1 MAIIKRY
8 DKIFADFLLKHCN
21 DIYIPK
27 YITVSPCGIN
37 HEPLFELWETE
48 PWIGRCSF
56 CDWHWDWVGSGNITF
71 HTNTVKD
78 LNRLGRILFSK
89 EISKKSHW
97 DINNCIIQLYED

>member
-8 DKIFADFLLKHCN
+8 DKIFADFLLKHYN
-21 DIYIPK
+21 DIHVPK

-37 HEPLFELWETE
+37 HEPFFELWETE
-48 PWIGRCSF
+48 PWINRCSF

-71 HTNTVKD
+71 HTNIVKD
-78 LNRLGRILFSK
+78 LNRLGGILFSK

-97 DINNCIIQLYED
+97 NIDNCIIQLYED

>member
-1 MAIIKRY
+1 MAIIKHY
-8 DKIFADFLLKHCN
+8 DKQFTDFLLKHYN
-21 DIYIPK
+21 DIYTPK
-27 YITVSPCGIN
+27 YITVSPCGKN

-71 HTNTVKD
+71 HANTVKD
-78 LNRLGRILFSK
+78 LNRLGKILFSK

-97 DINNCIIQLYED
+97 DIDNCIIQLYED